1 MSFEKRRKRVEAKY
15 NTLDRERE
23 REKSFRFCFVFGGR
37 EGEMVV
43 YRKMVGGG
51 RWRSDAGEG
60 MREET
65 TEMRACDTL
74 LLLLTVRFPTPPPCF
89 FVFF

>member
-1 MSFEKRRKRVEAKY
+1 
-15 NTLDRERE
+15 
-23 REKSFRFCFVFGGR
+23 
-37 EGEMVV
+37 MVV

-74 LLLLTVRFPTPPPCF
+74 LLLLTVRFPIPPPCF